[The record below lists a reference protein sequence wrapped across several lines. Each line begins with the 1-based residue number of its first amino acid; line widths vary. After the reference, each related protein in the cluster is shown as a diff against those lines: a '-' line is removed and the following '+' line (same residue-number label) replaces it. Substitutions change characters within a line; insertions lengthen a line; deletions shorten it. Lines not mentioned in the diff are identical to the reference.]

1 LQNSTLGFSLTL
13 KDSTSGAHKDF
24 RVNAGTLEII
34 NQANTLVIAS
44 VTDAGVFNTV
54 GDINAGNNII
64 SKSVVSTYGDLQ
76 TRALNSGGDASL
88 TFYNESAAQKGRLY
102 WSHSGHIFLSNSAAL
117 VPFVLTDSS
126 VVQASGGILGRSG
139 VSGGYSANIYNFQYS
154 TIFEAWVNNTFLG
167 QVAFVSDYRTKK
179 DVIDLPA
186 MWDTV
191 KKLRPIKYTQ
201 QEFSPPSHLEYIS
214 QRRQR
219 DAKMV
224 AQDKAYT
231 PEKIPGPLFTADDTE
246 RWGFM
251 AHELQETLVMS
262 AATGAKDAA
271 AAIQSPNPLTIIAA
285 LTKAL
290 QETMTRVEALEAKP

>member
-1 LQNSTLGFSLTL
+1 
-13 KDSTSGAHKDF
+13 
-24 RVNAGTLEII
+24 
-34 NQANTLVIAS
+34 
-44 VTDAGVFNTV
+44 
-54 GDINAGNNII
+54 
-64 SKSVVSTYGDLQ
+64 
-76 TRALNSGGDASL
+76 
-88 TFYNESAAQKGRLY
+88 
-102 WSHSGHIFLSNSAAL
+102 
-117 VPFVLTDSS
+117 
-126 VVQASGGILGRSG
+126 
-139 VSGGYSANIYNFQYS
+139 
-154 TIFEAWVNNTFLG
+154 VNNTFLG